1 MFARRPL
8 GTLLLV
14 CPLAFLAASCTSFA
28 VDIKEALE
36 VTEASSGW
44 YDAGIVEGKN
54 KVVPSVGFRV
64 RRKADANLNSV
75 ALNVVFRQA
84 PAAGSST
91 PGTEEEWDEV
101 FLQNVPVNEGNQ
113 SAPLTVRTQRGYT
126 GDPPQ
131 TRLEILQHSMFRD
144 VRAHIF
150 AKHSSTQWIEIG
162 SIDVKRELIVR

>member
-8 GTLLLV
+8 GTVLLLG
-14 CPLAFLAASCTSFA
+14 PLSLLAASCTSFA
-28 VDIKEALE
+28 VDIKQALE
-36 VTEASSGW
+36 VTDTSNGW

-64 RRKADANLNSV
+64 RRKADVNLNSV

-84 PAAGSST
+84 AA
-91 PGTEEEWDEV
+91 PGASTEEEWDEV
-101 FLQNVPVNEGNQ
+101 FLQNVPINEGSQ
-113 SAPLTVRTQRGYT
+113 SALLTVRAQRGYT

-131 TRLEILQHSMFRD
+131 TRLEILKHSMFRD
-144 VRAHIF
+144 VRALIF

-162 SIDVKRELIVR
+162 SIDIKRELIVR